1 MPHSWGCSYSRNYAL
16 LLTLMKVATIAEND
30 VKSGVLPLASIA
42 SSAEPKP
49 HGYLYTETANP
60 HWVKPPSK
68 DALAH
73 IPGEDGLPVVGTT
86 LKALKDPIG
95 FGRYM
100 FEKYG
105 SIYRTFSF
113 GKDNVMLLGADA
125 NELVM
130 FNRDKIFSSEQGWG
144 PVLNNL
150 FPRGLMLMDFDR
162 HRADRK
168 ALSVAFK
175 PGPMRHHCKV
185 LNAGIAERV
194 AQWKG
199 TSFSF
204 YPAIK
209 ALSLD
214 TAASSIL
221 GIPWG
226 PEADKINKAFV
237 DEVQASVGVARS
249 PIPFTKMWRGVK
261 AREYLLNYF
270 TPQVKERRDKG
281 GEDIFTQ
288 ICLATHED
296 GSLLTEDEV
305 VDHMN
310 FLMMAAHDTITSSA
324 TSLIYLLAKHP
335 EWQEKLREECLSVAP
350 AGAALEYD
358 DLGKLELTEM
368 AFKEALR
375 LIPPVPSIPR
385 RAIKE
390 FTFRNYTIPAGTNVG
405 ISPQFV
411 HKMEKHWPDPEKFDP
426 MRFTADK
433 TAERHKYAW
442 VPFGGGAHMCIGLH
456 FAYMQIKIL
465 VHAMLTQNRIVT
477 EPGYEP
483 EWQVFPIP
491 QPRDGLPIKL
501 EAL

>member
-1 MPHSWGCSYSRNYAL
+1 M
-16 LLTLMKVATIAEND
+16 
-30 VKSGVLPLASIA
+30 ASA
-42 SSAEPKP
+42 AQA
-49 HGYLYTETANP
+49 HGYPYTETANP

-68 DALAH
+68 EALAH
-73 IPGEDGLPVVGTT
+73 IPGEDGLPIIGST
-86 LKALKDPIG
+86 LKLIKDPIS
-95 FGRYM
+95 FGRGM

-105 SIYRTFSF
+105 SVYRTYNF
-113 GKDNVMLLGADA
+113 GKDNVTLLGADA
-125 NELVM
+125 TELVL
-130 FNRDKIFSSEQGWG
+130 FNKDKIFSSEQGWG

-150 FPRGLMLMDFDR
+150 FPRGLMLMDFER

-175 PGPMRHHCKV
+175 PGPMKHHCKV
-185 LNAGIAERV
+185 LNEGIAERV
-194 AQWKG
+194 SEWTG
-199 TSFSF
+199 TSFEF

-209 ALSLD
+209 SLSLD
-214 TAASSIL
+214 TAASAIL

-237 DEVQASVGVARS
+237 DEVQASVGVARK

-261 AREYLLNYF
+261 AREYLLSYF
-270 TPQVKERRDKG
+270 TPQVKERREKG

-324 TSLIYLLAKHP
+324 TSMVYLLAKHP
-335 EWQEKLREECLSVAP
+335 EWQDKVREECLSVAP
-350 AGAALEYD
+350 AGQQLAFE

-368 AFKEALR
+368 AFKESLR
-375 LIPPVPSIPR
+375 LIPPVPSMPR

-390 FTFRNYTIPAGTNVG
+390 FTFRNYTIPAGTNIG

-411 HKMEKHWPDPEKFDP
+411 HKMEKHWPNPTKFDP
-426 MRFTADK
+426 MRFTPENSAG
-433 TAERHKYAW
+433 RHKYAW
-442 VPFGGGAHMCIGLH
+442 VPFGGGAHMCLGLH

-465 VHAMLTQNRIVT
+465 MHAMLTQNRIVLSGG
-477 EPGYEP
+477 PDYEP
-483 EWQVFPIP
+483 KWQVFPIP
-491 QPRDGLPIKL
+491 QPRDGLPVRL

>member
-1 MPHSWGCSYSRNYAL
+1 M
-16 LLTLMKVATIAEND
+16 
-30 VKSGVLPLASIA
+30 ASA
-42 SSAEPKP
+42 AQA
-49 HGYLYTETANP
+49 HGYPYTETANP

-68 DALAH
+68 EALGH
-73 IPGEDGLPVVGTT
+73 IPGEEGMPIFGST
-86 LKALKDPIG
+86 LKLIKDPIA
-95 FGRYM
+95 FGRQM

-105 SIYRTFSF
+105 SVYRTYNF
-113 GKDNVMLLGADA
+113 GKHNVTLLGADA
-125 NELVM
+125 TELVM
-130 FNRDKIFSSEQGWG
+130 FNKDKIFSSEQGWG

-150 FPRGLMLMDFDR
+150 FPRGLMLMDFER

-175 PGPMRHHCKV
+175 PGPMKHHCKV
-185 LNAGIAERV
+185 LNEGIAERV
-194 AQWKG
+194 AEWSG
-199 TSFSF
+199 TGFEF

-209 ALSLD
+209 SLSLD
-214 TAASSIL
+214 TAASAIL

-237 DEVQASVGVARS
+237 DEVQASVGVARK

-261 AREYLLNYF
+261 AREYLLSYF
-270 TPQVKERRDKG
+270 TPQVKERREKG

-288 ICLATHED
+288 ICLATHEN
-296 GSLLTEDEV
+296 GELLTEDEV

-324 TSLIYLLAKHP
+324 TSMTYLLAKHP
-335 EWQEKLREECLSVAP
+335 EWQDKLREELLSVAP
-350 AGAALEYD
+350 AGQPLAYE

-368 AFKEALR
+368 AFKESLR

-385 RAIKE
+385 RAVKE
-390 FTFRNYTIPAGTNVG
+390 FTFRNYTIPAGTNIG

-411 HKMEKHWPDPEKFDP
+411 HKMEKHWPNPSKFDP
-426 MRFTADK
+426 MRFTPENSAG
-433 TAERHKYAW
+433 RHKYAW
-442 VPFGGGAHMCIGLH
+442 VPFGGGAHMCLGLH

-465 VHAMLTQNRIVT
+465 MHAMLTQNRIVLSAG
-477 EPGYEP
+477 PDYEP
-483 EWQVFPIP
+483 KWQVFPIP
-491 QPRDGLPIKL
+491 QPRDGLPVQL

>member
-1 MPHSWGCSYSRNYAL
+1 M
-16 LLTLMKVATIAEND
+16 
-30 VKSGVLPLASIA
+30 ASA
-42 SSAEPKP
+42 AQAY
-49 HGYLYTETANP
+49 GYPYTETANP
-60 HWVKPPSK
+60 HWLKPPSK
-68 DALAH
+68 AALAH
-73 IPGEDGLPVVGTT
+73 IPGEDGLPILGTT
-86 LKALKDPIG
+86 LRVIKDPIN
-95 FGRYM
+95 FSRQM
-100 FEKYG
+100 VEKYG
-105 SIYRTFSF
+105 SVYRTYNF

-125 NELVM
+125 TELVM
-130 FNRDKIFSSEQGWG
+130 FNKDKIFSNEQGWG

-150 FPRGLMLMDFDR
+150 FPRGLMLMDFER

-175 PGPMRHHCKV
+175 PGPMKHHCKV
-185 LNAGIAERV
+185 LNEGIAERV
-194 AQWKG
+194 AQWSG
-199 TSFSF
+199 TSFEF

-209 ALSLD
+209 SLSLD
-214 TAASSIL
+214 TAASAIL

-237 DEVQASVGVARS
+237 DEVQASVGIARS

-261 AREYLLNYF
+261 AREYLLRYF
-270 TPQVKERRDKG
+270 TPQVKERREKG

-324 TSLIYLLAKHP
+324 TSMIYLLAKHP
-335 EWQEKLREECLSVAP
+335 EWQDRLREECLSVAP
-350 AGAALEYD
+350 AGQPLSYEG
-358 DLGKLELTEM
+358 LGKLELTEM
-368 AFKEALR
+368 AFKESLR

-385 RAIKE
+385 RAIKP
-390 FTFRNYTIPAGTNVG
+390 FTFRNYTIPAGTNIG

-411 HKMEKHWPDPEKFDP
+411 HKMEKHWPNPNKFDP
-426 MRFTADK
+426 MRFTVENSAG
-433 TAERHKYAW
+433 RHKYAW
-442 VPFGGGAHMCIGLH
+442 VPFGGGAHMCLGLH

-465 VHAMLTQNRIVT
+465 MHAILTQNRVVLSGG
-477 EPGYEP
+477 PDYEP
-483 EWQVFPIP
+483 KWQVFPIP
-491 QPRDGLPIKL
+491 QPKDGLPMRL

>member
-1 MPHSWGCSYSRNYAL
+1 MA
-16 LLTLMKVATIAEND
+16 TVASPIET
-30 VKSGVLPLASIA
+30 
-42 SSAEPKP
+42 KP
-49 HGYLYTETANP
+49 HGYPYTETANP

-68 DALAH
+68 EALAH

-86 LKALKDPIG
+86 LKTLKDPIG

-105 SIYRTFSF
+105 SVFRTFSF
-113 GKDNVMLLGADA
+113 GKDNVTMLGADA

-150 FPRGLMLMDFDR
+150 FPRGLMLMDFER

-175 PGPMRHHCKV
+175 PGPMKHHCEV
-185 LNAGIAERV
+185 LNEGIAAGV
-194 AQWKG
+194 AAWSGK
-199 TSFSF
+199 SFAF

-209 ALSLD
+209 SLSLD

-237 DEVQASVGVARS
+237 DEVQASVGIARS
-249 PIPFTKMWRGVK
+249 PLPFTKMGRGVK
-261 AREYLLNYF
+261 AREYLLSYF
-270 TPQVKERRDKG
+270 KPEVKKRRERG

-335 EWQEKLREECLSVAP
+335 EWQDKLREECLSIAP
-350 AGAALEYD
+350 AGASLAFD
-358 DLGKLELTEM
+358 DLGKMELTEM

-375 LIPPVPSIPR
+375 LIPPVPSMPR

-390 FTFRNYTIPAGTNVG
+390 FTFRNYVIPAGTNVG
-405 ISPQFV
+405 ISPSFV
-411 HKMEKHWPDPEKFDP
+411 HKMEKHWPNPEKFDP
-426 MRFTADK
+426 MRFTPENSAG
-433 TAERHKYAW
+433 RHKYAW
-442 VPFGGGAHMCIGLH
+442 VPFGGGAHMCLGLH

-465 VHAMLTQNRIVT
+465 VHAMLTQNRVVLT
-477 EPGYEP
+477 GGPDYEP

-491 QPRDGLPIKL
+491 QPKDGLPVRLEKL
-501 EAL
+501 